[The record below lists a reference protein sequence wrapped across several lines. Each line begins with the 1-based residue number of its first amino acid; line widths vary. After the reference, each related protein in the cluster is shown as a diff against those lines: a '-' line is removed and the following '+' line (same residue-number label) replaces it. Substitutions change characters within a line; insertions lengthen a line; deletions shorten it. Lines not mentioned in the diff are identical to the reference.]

1 MTGIDGE
8 EPRNASFSEGTTVEE
23 QPAKDDEP
31 DERERVEPRVR
42 WQDYSQ
48 LEDRRDG

>member
-1 MTGIDGE
+1 MTGTDGE
-8 EPRNASFSEGTTVEE
+8 ETPNASFSEGTTVEE
-23 QPAKDDEP
+23 QPANDDDQ

-48 LEDRRDG
+48 VSDDA